1 MPCDPYTEAD
11 YFETIGKMVEC
22 VKRDVAE
29 LVLMGITP
37 TYPSEKYGY
46 VMPIASDNEY
56 KMVSYF
62 TEKPTVE
69 RAKELLAE
77 NAYWNGGVFAFRLGY
92 MMNIVKK
99 YIALNSFEDTR
110 NRYSELPK
118 ISFDYEVAEKQNQ
131 LPLFLLQENGKILAH
146 GIPLPMSSTN
156 LFLAML

>member
-37 TYPSEKYGY
+37 TYSSEKYGY

-62 TEKPTVE
+62 TEKPTVG
-69 RAKELLAE
+69 RVKALLAE
-77 NAYWNGGVFAFRLGY
+77 NAYWNGRVFAFRLGY
-92 MMNIVKK
+92 IMNIVKK
-99 YIALNSFEDTR
+99 YIALNS
-110 NRYSELPK
+110 L
-118 ISFDYEVAEKQNQ
+118 
-131 LPLFLLQENGKILAH
+131 
-146 GIPLPMSSTN
+146 
-156 LFLAML
+156 